1 MRFSKSDGGEKMNDS
16 REEMGIDACLLA
28 GRLMMEA
35 GAETY
40 RADDTMKRM
49 AASLDMHGADSFT
62 TSTGIIFSPGGQRR
76 VKLTSIRRR
85 ATDLEKIARVNAISR
100 LLSSGEISLEEAYRE
115 LKKTENGNF
124 MFPFWLQVMAAA
136 VASASFLV
144 LFGGDWKNM
153 IFAIIAGGA
162 GFAVSEKFHER
173 TRVKF
178 FSEFTGSAMIGLI
191 SLAAVGSGGG
201 SQLDIIIIASV
212 MPLVPGLLITN
223 AIRDLMSGHFMSG
236 ISKGMEA
243 FLTAFAIGSG
253 IAMVLSFQG
262 VGM

>member
-1 MRFSKSDGGEKMNDS
+1 MNDA

-40 RADDTMKRM
+40 RVDDTMTRM
-49 AASLDMHGADSFT
+49 AASLDMDGADSFT

-76 VKLTSIRRR
+76 VKLTSIRKR
-85 ATDLEKIARVNAISR
+85 ATNLEKIARVNAISR
-100 LLSSGEISLEEAYRE
+100 LLSSGDMTLEEAYGE
-115 LKKTENGNF
+115 LRKVERGNF
-124 MFPFWLQVMAAA
+124 MFPFPLQVLAAA

-144 LFGGDWKNM
+144 LFGGDWQNM
-153 IFAIIAGGA
+153 LFAFFVGGI
-162 GFAVSEKFHER
+162 GFVVSEKFHEK

-178 FSEFTGSAMIGLI
+178 FSEFTGSAVIGLL
-191 SLAAVGSGGG
+191 SLASVRAGLG

-223 AIRDLMSGHFMSG
+223 AIRDLMSGHFMAG
-236 ISKGMEA
+236 ISKGAEA

-253 IAMVLSFQG
+253 IALILSFQG

>member
-1 MRFSKSDGGEKMNDS
+1 MNDA

-40 RADDTMKRM
+40 RVDDTMTRM
-49 AASLDMHGADSFT
+49 AASLDMDGADSFT

-76 VKLTSIRRR
+76 VKLTSIRKR
-85 ATDLEKIARVNAISR
+85 ATDLDKIARVNSISR
-100 LLSSGEISLEEAYRE
+100 LLSSGDMTLEEAYGE
-115 LKKTENGNF
+115 LRKVERGNF
-124 MFPFWLQVMAAA
+124 MFPFWLQVLAAA

-144 LFGGDWKNM
+144 LFGGDWQNM
-153 IFAIIAGGA
+153 LFAFFVGGI
-162 GFAVSEKFHER
+162 GFVVSEKFHER

-178 FSEFTGSAMIGLI
+178 FSEFTGSAVIGLL
-191 SLAAVGSGGG
+191 SLASVRAGLG

-223 AIRDLMSGHFMSG
+223 AIRDLMAGHFMAG
-236 ISKGMEA
+236 ISKGAEA

-253 IAMVLSFQG
+253 IALILSFQE

>member
-1 MRFSKSDGGEKMNDS
+1 MDDA

-40 RADDTMKRM
+40 RVDDTMTRM
-49 AASLDMHGADSFT
+49 AATLDMEGADSFT
-62 TSTGIIFSPGGQRR
+62 TSTGIIFSPGGHRR
-76 VKLTSIRRR
+76 VKLTSIRKR

-100 LLSSGEISLEEAYRE
+100 SLTSKEMTLEQAYVE
-115 LKKTENGNF
+115 LKKVERGNF
-124 MFPFWLQVMAAA
+124 MFPFWLQVLAAA
-136 VASASFLV
+136 IASASFLI
-144 LFGGDWKNM
+144 LFGGYWENM
-153 IFAIIAGGA
+153 PFAFIAGGI
-162 GFAVSEKFHER
+162 GFAISEKFHER

-178 FSEFTGSAMIGLI
+178 FSEFTGSAVIGLI
-191 SLAAVGSGGG
+191 SLATVSAGLG
-201 SQLDIIIIASV
+201 SQLDIIVIASV

-223 AIRDLMSGHFMSG
+223 AIRDLMAGHFMAG
-236 ISKGMEA
+236 ISKGAEA

-253 IAMVLSFQG
+253 IALILSLQG

>member
-1 MRFSKSDGGEKMNDS
+1 MNDA

-40 RADDTMKRM
+40 RVDDTMTRM
-49 AASLDMHGADSFT
+49 AASLDMEGADSFT

-100 LLSSGEISLEEAYRE
+100 ALSSGEMTLEGAYGA
-115 LKKTENGNF
+115 LKKIESGNF
-124 MFPFWLQVMAAA
+124 MFPFWLQVLAAA
-136 VASASFLV
+136 IASASFLV
-144 LFGGDWKNM
+144 LFGGNWQNM
-153 IFAIIAGGA
+153 IFAVIAGGI
-162 GFAVSEKFHER
+162 GFVVSEKFHER

-178 FSEFTGSAMIGLI
+178 FSEFTGSAVIGLI
-191 SLAAVGSGGG
+191 SLAAVRLGLG

-223 AIRDLMSGHFMSG
+223 AIRDLMAGHFMAG
-236 ISKGMEA
+236 ISKGAEA

-253 IAMVLSFQG
+253 IALILSLRG
-262 VGM
+262 AGL

>member
-1 MRFSKSDGGEKMNDS
+1 MNDS

-40 RADDTMKRM
+40 RVDDTMKRM

-100 LLSSGEISLEEAYRE
+100 SLSSREMSLEEAYGE
-115 LKKTENGNF
+115 LKKAESGNF
-124 MFPFWLQVMAAA
+124 MFPFWLQVLAAA

-144 LFGGDWKNM
+144 LFGGDWRNM
-153 IFAIIAGGA
+153 VFAVIAGGI

-178 FSEFTGSAMIGLI
+178 FSEFTGSATIGLI
-191 SLAAVGSGGG
+191 SLAAVGSGVG

-253 IAMVLSFQG
+253 IAMILSFQG

>member
-1 MRFSKSDGGEKMNDS
+1 MNDA

-40 RADDTMKRM
+40 RVDDTMTRM
-49 AASLDMHGADSFT
+49 AASLDMDGADSFT

-76 VKLTSIRRR
+76 VKLTSIRKR

-100 LLSSGEISLEEAYRE
+100 SLSSGDVTLEEAYGE
-115 LKKTENGNF
+115 LKGVERGNF
-124 MFPFWLQVMAAA
+124 MFPFGLQVLAAA
-136 VASASFLV
+136 IASASFFV

-153 IFAIIAGGA
+153 LFAFFAGGI
-162 GFAVSEKFHER
+162 GFVVSEKFHES

-178 FSEFTGSAMIGLI
+178 FSEFTGSAVIGLL
-191 SLAAVGSGGG
+191 SLVVVQTGLG

-223 AIRDLMSGHFMSG
+223 AIRDLMAGHFMAG
-236 ISKGMEA
+236 ISKGAEA

-253 IAMVLSFQG
+253 IALILSFQG

>member
-1 MRFSKSDGGEKMNDS
+1 MNDS